1 MHGVMSDDP
10 FGLRQIGQIRIQ
22 VTDVDRAVAFYRDKL
37 GMPFLFAF
45 PVLAFFDLDG
55 VLVDSRPQHMA
66 AWQQLARERG
76 LKHAEDYFHRTFGLR
91 NDAII
96 GGLASGLTAED
107 VRAMAERKE
116 ELFREQARGRIQPL
130 PGVRELL
137 SFLADHDVPAAIVTS
152 TPRANLTMILDTLD
166 LPGRFDALVA
176 EEDAAKG
183 KPDPEGFLVAAQ
195 RLGVAPADCV
205 VIEDAPAGIQ
215 AAKAVGMRAIAV
227 TTTRPA
233 ADLGDADLVVESL
246 AAEAVRTCIVR

>member
-1 MHGVMSDDP
+1 MRSD
-10 FGLRQIGQIRIQ
+10 
-22 VTDVDRAVAFYRDKL
+22 VAVL
-37 GMPFLFAF
+37 
-45 PVLAFFDLDG
+45 FDLDG

-227 TTTRPA
+227 TTTRPP